1 MLHRELV
8 ESLETDAAGA
18 QGLNVR
24 RLTAHID
31 QCLTGGPSGYVEL
44 GHHGGL
50 ETGLHLG
57 SLPNAVTFVA
67 QDEVVANT
75 GSGQLPDAVDGFAP
89 RRLEAEVV
97 VAVVPQVGA
106 RAVPG
111 VDGPE
116 RSAQGFRRGNV
127 RAFPKA
133 ATSFQPQSMMCSIG
147 GSDSRE

>member
-31 QCLTGGPSGYVEL
+31 QCLTGGHSGYVEL

-50 ETGLHLG
+50 ESGLHLG

-67 QDEVVANT
+67 QDEVLAHT
-75 GSGQLPDAVDGFAP
+75 GSANSQTPSMASA
-89 RRLEAEVV
+89 R
-97 VAVVPQVGA
+97 VGLK
-106 RAVPG
+106 
-111 VDGPE
+111 
-116 RSAQGFRRGNV
+116 
-127 RAFPKA
+127 PKWL
-133 ATSFQPQSMMCSIG
+133 
-147 GSDSRE
+147 